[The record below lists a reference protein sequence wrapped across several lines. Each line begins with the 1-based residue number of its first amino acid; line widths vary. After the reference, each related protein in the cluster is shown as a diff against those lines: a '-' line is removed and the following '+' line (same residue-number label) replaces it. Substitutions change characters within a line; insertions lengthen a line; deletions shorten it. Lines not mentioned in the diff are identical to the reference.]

1 MEKLHANISYEQSRC
16 ENNYRNQIEILQ
28 RRVCLLTGKDKILM
42 TMYLENG
49 NTFRQMASLIGINE
63 ANIARRINKITKRLI
78 NGKYIICVRNSEQ
91 FSKIELGIAK
101 NYFLLG
107 MSIRDIAKK
116 FSITY
121 YRSRQ
126 TLQKIQNLIELIEA
140 EGKSNRHRSKA
151 S

>member
-1 MEKLHANISYEQSRC
+1 
-16 ENNYRNQIEILQ
+16 
-28 RRVCLLTGKDKILM
+28 
-42 TMYLENG
+42 MYLENG